1 MPLILIVILIFGAY
15 SAGHLLW
22 AVFAW
27 EIRWEMR
34 LIRLAMHSALFGA
47 AATVLALFWAGWVKI

>member
-1 MPLILIVILIFGAY
+1 MTFVLIAVLTFGAY

-22 AVFAW
+22 AIFTW

-34 LIRLAMHSALFGA
+34 LIRLAVHSALFGA
-47 AATVLALFWAGWVKI
+47 AAVLLALLWSGWVRI

>member
-1 MPLILIVILIFGAY
+1 MSVFLIAVLIFGAY

-22 AVFAW
+22 AIFTW

-34 LIRLAMHSALFGA
+34 LIRLAVHSALFGA
-47 AATVLALFWAGWVKI
+47 AAVALALLWAGWLRL